1 MPPSMKPEGAKLFE
15 PSKTVS
21 REFFDHLVSSHELGH
36 DGFHGKDHW
45 LRVLHNAREIAAET
59 GANLRVLELFAVLH
73 DSQRQNEN
81 HDPEHGHRAAAYAA
95 ELKGTWFELADD
107 EMELL
112 VEACRYHSDGIVEAH
127 PTVQA
132 CWDSDRLDLGRV
144 GVRPDPR
151 FLCTSFAKRPEVIEA
166 AFVRSTQGVLMNT
179 SDLTPSALQ
188 LTLQKLQDDWGEN
201 FREYTVLSGRAEVIS
216 VDPDNLTRVIRS
228 HLYLFPDG
236 DSFDFA
242 RTIPSSFVTEECVWT
257 LTWSD
262 PEEFDDPSGFTE
274 SDYDTENLDIDGAGW
289 DDPDLPDEVFERAI
303 AHIDWWGTGEW
314 LDDWEQSS
322 APKFREAPA
331 RLQPY
336 LQNALALYRR
346 QTLGRKGYWL
356 YLAAHPKFLWQRIS
370 RQSVWRTITPEQ
382 LGSFSFHRRS

>member
-1 MPPSMKPEGAKLFE
+1 M
-15 PSKTVS
+15 
-21 REFFDHLVSSHELGH
+21 H
-36 DGFHGKDHW
+36 
-45 LRVLHNAREIAAET
+45 
-59 GANLRVLELFAVLH
+59 
-73 DSQRQNEN
+73 
-81 HDPEHGHRAAAYAA
+81 
-95 ELKGTWFELADD
+95 
-107 EMELL
+107 
-112 VEACRYHSDGIVEAH
+112 
-127 PTVQA
+127 
-132 CWDSDRLDLGRV
+132 
-144 GVRPDPR
+144 
-151 FLCTSFAKRPEVIEA
+151 
-166 AFVRSTQGVLMNT
+166 T
-179 SDLTPSALQ
+179 SDLNPSALQ

-201 FREYTVLSGRAEVIS
+201 FREYTVLSGRAEVIR
-216 VDPDNLTRVIRS
+216 VDPENLTRVIRS

-242 RTIPSSFVTEECVWT
+242 RTIPTSFVTEECVWT

-262 PEEFDDPSGFTE
+262 PDEFDDPSGFTE

-289 DDPDLPDEVFERAI
+289 DDPDLPSEVFERAI

-331 RLQPY
+331 RLRPY

-370 RQSVWRTITPEQ
+370 RQSIWRTITPEQ
-382 LGSFSFHRRS
+382 LGSFSFARKR